1 MRRRVISSVLG
12 GTALVVVAGVL
23 VAFLSGQGQAQ
34 SDLVV
39 ELTERLTSTGIPV
52 KDIVIT
58 RHKPVQLEIVLQSTS
73 DTNVVAPD
81 DPLFRHMTLRE
92 CVFFRKQ
99 YPDLNRIKIVVV
111 NTRGEPIVW
120 SEWSTERTID
130 PDPAWLKETNNADT
144 AELLR
149 KSILLHGMSLDA
161 LDVSSDSNGGQ
172 VLTVELS
179 VQDVFS
185 ANKVVPKFIVGLGS
199 LINSTNR
206 EQGTEIMMYRVY
218 LVDVMGQPLLKYVR
232 DIQLSRESWWQA
244 DNLTRDW
251 FPHPPLSPQERGEGQ

>member
-1 MRRRVISSVLG
+1 MGRRVISFGLF
-12 GTALVVVAGVL
+12 GTALVVVVGVF
-23 VAFLSGQGQAQ
+23 VTFLSSQGQAQ
-34 SDLVV
+34 SNLVV
-39 ELTERLTSTGIPV
+39 SLTERLTSANVPV

-73 DTNVVAPD
+73 DTKVVTPD

-99 YPDLNRIKIVVV
+99 YPDLNRIKITVV

-120 SEWSTERTID
+120 NEWSTERTID
-130 PDPAWLKETNNADT
+130 PDPALLKETNNADT
-144 AELLR
+144 AERLR

-161 LDVSSDSNGGQ
+161 LDVSSDPHGGQ
-172 VLTVELS
+172 MLTVELS

-185 ANKVVPKFIVGLGS
+185 ANKVVPKFVVDLHR
-199 LINSTNR
+199 LIDSTNR
-206 EQGTEIMMYRVY
+206 EQGAEIMVYRIY
-218 LVDVMGQPLLKYVR
+218 LTDMMGHSLLKYVR

-251 FPHPPLSPQERGEGQ
+251 FPHPPLSPQERGEVQ